1 MMKNKGS
8 AEVLT
13 QQIDEVRDRVADLLA
28 SDGGG
33 TRDSSRWPGRILWLG
48 LGVGVGAA
56 AAGGRLLK
64 MLPAQL
70 ASRLEGLVGKVSSA
84 ASGLAEKTG
93 ALGSD
98 TSERVEEMTSRA
110 DGTIDVTDQ
119 ALEGVTEGEILG

>member
-1 MMKNKGS
+1 MKSKGS
-8 AEVLT
+8 AEALT
-13 QQIDEVRDRVADLLA
+13 QQIDEVRDRVADLVA
-28 SDGGG
+28 SDGG

-56 AAGGRLLK
+56 ATGGRLLK
-64 MLPAQL
+64 LLPAQL
-70 ASRLEGLVGKVSSA
+70 ANRLEGLVGKVTSA

-93 ALGSD
+93 ALGTF
-98 TSERVEEMTSRA
+98 TSEQAEEMTTGA